1 MLEESLVWAGAT
13 ADAVVRA
20 NTTAA
25 KMTADGCKR
34 RWRRPAGLTRELLML
49 LGTLGFQYVGVKYQ
63 LLDGPSEHD
72 NHAPAP
78 DGMHFREVEVVDA
91 AH

>member
-1 MLEESLVWAGAT
+1 MGESLVWADAIGG
-13 ADAVVRA
+13 AVVRA
-20 NTTAA
+20 HITAA
-25 KMTADGCKR
+25 KMTVDDRRLRRCKR
-34 RWRRPAGLTRELLML
+34 PGGLTRELLML
-49 LGTLGFQYVGVKYQ
+49 LGTLGFQCVGVKYQ

-78 DGMHFREVEVVDA
+78 DGVHLREVEVVDA